1 MVPGLI
7 FVGSGG
13 GLAICC
19 KESLVSRV
27 DDVVLVSGSCW
38 VQLSYAG
45 KMCTVL
51 YDILSREYFWIVVG

>member
-38 VQLSYAG
+38 VQLS
-45 KMCTVL
+45 
-51 YDILSREYFWIVVG
+51 